1 MDYMEV
7 EGYPAALDET
17 LKKAKLCDLL
27 IMIIVPIMT
36 AFKSM
41 TGRDL
46 VILRERCITAID
58 IKTNCYLKFAIAD
71 LAKLGGYRFVLLV
84 EMDTFCL
91 DEATKQCLLAMK
103 DIEYRNNGGIV
114 YGLAITGDHCRMLRY
129 DGINC
134 TPTHHDFLVF
144 HMMGQDKIKWMDEA
158 SIIVDCINMSLRSNS
173 FVINK

>member
-1 MDYMEV
+1 MEV
-7 EGYPAALDET
+7 EGYPAAFDET
-17 LKKAKLCDLL
+17 FKEVKLGDLL
-27 IMIIVPIMT
+27 IMIIVPIIT
-36 AFKSM
+36 AFKNKI
-41 TGRDL
+41 GRDL
-46 VILRERCITAID
+46 FILRERRITAID
-58 IKTNCYLKFAIAD
+58 TKTDCYLKFAITD
-71 LAKLGGYRFVLLV
+71 LAELGKYKFVLLV